1 MTGKTP
7 GYRIQKFPKTR
18 IATLDV
24 CAVGIQKH
32 HIPALLEIDVTES
45 RQKVKLYR
53 KKTGKISFTAWLIK
67 IIGATIKDHDQVAA
81 YLIGKRKLA
90 VFSAVNV
97 AMAVEKEYRGQKIPM
112 PLLIENASE
121 RSIESIT
128 NQINDARSKELS
140 EKDIVLQKRST
151 LAERLYFLMPG
162 FVRRS
167 GWRYMLSNPQIAF
180 GKMGNVSVTS
190 VGMIGRA
197 NGWFI
202 PISVHPVCFGIGKTT
217 KKPVVVDDRIEI
229 REILNL
235 TVLLDH
241 DVVDGALMARF
252 ISALTTN
259 IEKGKGL

>member
-1 MTGKTP
+1 M
-7 GYRIQKFPKTR
+7 
-18 IATLDV
+18 
-24 CAVGIQKH
+24 
-32 HIPALLEIDVTES
+32 
-45 RQKVKLYR
+45 
-53 KKTGKISFTAWLIK
+53 
-67 IIGATIKDHDQVAA
+67 
-81 YLIGKRKLA
+81 
-90 VFSAVNV
+90 
-97 AMAVEKEYRGQKIPM
+97 
-112 PLLIENASE
+112 
-121 RSIESIT
+121 
-128 NQINDARSKELS
+128 
-140 EKDIVLQKRST
+140 LQKRST

-162 FVRRS
+162 FLRRS
-167 GWRYMLSNPQIAF
+167 VWRYMLSNPQIAF

-252 ISALTTN
+252 FSALTTN